1 MSAGIIAVNEAQVI
15 NVGVHI
21 SYIYG
26 LCKPR
31 DKLFMFPQDCIC
43 HAV

>member
-21 SYIYG
+21 SNNYG

-31 DKLFMFPQDCIC
+31 DNLFIFPHDCIC
-43 HAV
+43 HAE